1 MSINNITVPTLLL
14 DKQRCLRNIERM
26 ANKATQSNTILRPH
40 LKTPQS
46 NGVGAWFR
54 DFGVNKI
61 AVSSLRMANYYAQ
74 GGWKDITVAFPLNIL
89 EINRVNELAQQVQ
102 LNLLVESEAAVSFLK
117 SNLKTSVGIF
127 LEIDV
132 GYHRT
137 GIPAENLT
145 QITALLEQIK
155 KNALLQF
162 KGFLAHAGHT
172 YKKQGWLEIEPIHR
186 QHRQAL
192 HQLKQQF
199 SSDFLDLILS
209 YGDTPSCSLLDN
221 FSDFDE
227 IRAGNF
233 VFYDLSQY
241 HIGACQL
248 DDISVAMACPV
259 VALHPERNEIV
270 VYGGGV
276 HFSKDRAIHSNG
288 FEYYGQ
294 VVNWD
299 EPSWHIPETE
309 SYVKSLSQ
317 EHGIIKASDELMAS
331 TKIGDVLPILPIH
344 SCMTVDLMPYYL
356 TLSGEK
362 IQIWD
367 KKTL

>member
-1 MSINNITVPTLLL
+1 MPIPNISVPTLLL

-26 ANKATQSNTILRPH
+26 ANKAKQSKSMLRPH
-40 LKTPQS
+40 FKTPQS
-46 NGVGAWFR
+46 NGVGTWFR
-54 DFGVNKI
+54 DFGVDKI

-74 GGWKDITVAFPLNIL
+74 GGWKDITVAFPFNIL
-89 EINRVNELAQQVQ
+89 EINSVNKLAQQIQ
-102 LNLLVESEAAVSFLK
+102 LNLLVESEATVTFLK
-117 SNLKTSVGIF
+117 SNLKTPVGIF
-127 LEIDV
+127 LKIDV

-137 GIPAENLT
+137 GIPAGNTL
-145 QITALLEQIK
+145 QIARLLEQIK
-155 KNALLQF
+155 GHPLLHF

-172 YKKQGWLEIEPIHR
+172 YKKQGWAEIEPIYQ

-192 HQLKQQF
+192 HQLKQLF
-199 SSDFLDLILS
+199 LSDFPDLILS

-248 DDISVAMACPV
+248 DDIAVAMACPV
-259 VALHPERNEIV
+259 VALHPERSEIV

-276 HFSKDRAIHSNG
+276 HFSKDRAIHPNG
-288 FEYYGQ
+288 FEYYGR

-299 EPSWHIPETE
+299 KHTWQIPETE

-317 EHGIIKASDELMAS
+317 EHGIIKASDELIAS
-331 TKIGDVLPILPIH
+331 TKVGDILLILPIH
-344 SCMTVDLMPYYL
+344 SCMMVDLMPHYL
-356 TLSGEK
+356 TLDGEE
-362 IQIWD
+362 IPIWD
-367 KKTL
+367 KQ